1 MSVLDGKKTY
11 KAMCSKGFTVT
22 EQGGKDH
29 KRIEFWHEGK
39 LSRSRTKFSH
49 NNQDLD
55 DSLIG
60 LISKQVGLT
69 KKQFLA
75 FAECTLTQEAYIEIL
90 RAQKLL

>member
-1 MSVLDGKKTY
+1 MAVLDGKKTY
-11 KAMCSKGFTVT
+11 KAMCSKGFTET

-39 LSRSRTKFSH
+39 LTRIRTMFSH
-49 NNQDLD
+49 NNQDLN
-55 DSLIG
+55 DSLIA
-60 LISKQVGLT
+60 LMSKQVYLT
-69 KKQFLA
+69 KREFLS